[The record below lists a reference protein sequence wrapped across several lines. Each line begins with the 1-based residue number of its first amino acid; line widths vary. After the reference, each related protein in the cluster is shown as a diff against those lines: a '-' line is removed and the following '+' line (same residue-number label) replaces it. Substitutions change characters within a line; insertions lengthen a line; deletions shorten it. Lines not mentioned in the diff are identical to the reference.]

1 MNDYDILYETL
12 KNFKKY
18 PTVGNRIKLSKSGK
32 RLNSLLLGIR
42 SEVGAYNRLN
52 KKLNP
57 NIMENTITPEG
68 NELYKLID
76 SIIKSK
82 YPDFNFNQIIINKN
96 SSFHIHKDKNNLNP
110 ESLIFAVGNYEENLG
125 GGIELYDDLAV
136 ECSNNIYRCKV
147 NNKPYNILKI
157 KNNPTIFKG
166 KEIYHSTQDFTGD
179 RYCIVAYRNKIPL
192 KYIPYSK

>member
-1 MNDYDILYETL
+1 MNDYDILYEKL

-32 RLNSLLLGIR
+32 RLKSLLLGIR

-82 YPDFNFNQIIINKN
+82 YPDFDFNQIIINKN
-96 SSFHIHKDKNNLNP
+96 SNFLIHKDKNNLNP
-110 ESLIFAVGNYEENLG
+110 ESLIFAVGTYEKESG
-125 GGIELYDDLAV
+125 GGIALYNDLDV
-136 ECSNNIYRCKV
+136 EYNNNTYRCKE
-147 NNKPYNILKI
+147 NKIPYNILQI

-166 KEIYHSTQDFTGD
+166 KEIYHSTQDFTGQ
-179 RYCIVAYRNKIPL
+179 RYCIVAYMNKIPL
-192 KYIPYSK
+192 KYIPY

>member
-1 MNDYDILYETL
+1 MTDYDILYEKL

-32 RLNSLLLGIR
+32 RLKSLLLGIR
-42 SEVGAYNRLN
+42 SEVGAYNRRN

-57 NIMENTITPEG
+57 NIMENTISQEG
-68 NELYKLID
+68 NELYKLIG

-82 YPDFNFNQIIINKN
+82 YPDFDFNQIIINKN

-110 ESLIFAVGNYEENLG
+110 ESLIFAVGTYEKESG
-125 GGIELYDDLAV
+125 GGIELYNDLDV
-136 ECSNNIYRCKV
+136 EHNNNTIHCKE
-147 NNKPYNILKI
+147 NKIPYNILQI

-166 KEIYHSTQDFTGD
+166 KEIYHATQDFTGE
-179 RYCIVAYRNKIPL
+179 RYCIVAYLNKIPL
-192 KYIPYSK
+192 KYIPY